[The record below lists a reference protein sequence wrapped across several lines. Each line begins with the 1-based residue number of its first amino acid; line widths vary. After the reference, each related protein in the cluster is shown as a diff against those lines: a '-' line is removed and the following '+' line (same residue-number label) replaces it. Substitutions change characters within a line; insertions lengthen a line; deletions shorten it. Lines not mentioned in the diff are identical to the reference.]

1 MTCRARTFISDA
13 MTNESEPA
21 PEPTTATTRSAS
33 ITKLACALSK
43 AQAAITSAQ
52 KDATNPLLRYNYA
65 TLASMWDACRKP
77 LTDNGLA
84 IIQLPTAVGALVTV
98 ETMLVHGESGEFVT
112 CSLTMKA
119 ESPAKGGAVVSES
132 PQAIGSAITYA
143 RKYLLASMVGIAPDD
158 DDGSGAS
165 GGGEE
170 PTGETATERA
180 KREYEQR
187 SRAATNTPAPAKAEA
202 PPPAPVAPK
211 PAPSGKTHPGKE
223 IPEAHRVAHWT
234 QVFTE
239 VSTGAEYDSL
249 RAEFVESEPTG
260 GPVRK
265 ALSDLIGKVRERVR
279 GPAPAA
285 PATEPVKS

>member
-1 MTCRARTFISDA
+1 MTQSDFEA
-13 MTNESEPA
+13 AADQITI
-21 PEPTTATTRSAS
+21 TRSNS
-33 ITKLACALSK
+33 IAKLAMALSK

-52 KDATNPLLRYNYA
+52 KDASNPLLKYNYA
-65 TLASMWDACRKP
+65 TLASMWEACRKP

-84 IIQLPTAVGALVTV
+84 IIQLPTAVGAMVTV
-98 ETMLVHGESGEFVT
+98 QSMLVHGESGEMVT
-112 CSLTMKA
+112 CSLMLQA
-119 ESPAKGGAVVSES
+119 ESPAKGGAVVSSS

-158 DDGSGAS
+158 DDGSG
-165 GGGEE
+165 GPPVTGREDNE

-180 KREYEQR
+180 RREYQDR
-187 SRAATNTPAPAKAEA
+187 ARAATNTPAPAAAPKAEA

-211 PAPSGKTHPGKE
+211 PAPSGKTHPGKD

-265 ALSDLIGKVRERVR
+265 ALQDLIGKVRERVR

-285 PATEPVKS
+285 ATTTEPVKS